1 NLQNV
6 PSIFEISA
14 AETLDNLI
22 YPALSKIFDYFGL
35 RLDFKLWGS
44 LRIQEELSPL
54 LTWLLQYLYLRKR
67 ASSFGESFYGLQ
79 RTSRIARH
87 EDTNPWEQRLLSAF
101 HAFHAAKAVHTFLY
115 LIKYASSHSPIFKSL
130 GLTLRY
136 PSEPPKED
144 QWTYL
149 VLKMLEVLAFF
160 LQFRRKVGGT
170 LLNPGAMP
178 RKELPPEVQKTL
190 PKRGEC
196 PVCLLP
202 IQTPT
207 ACSVS
212 GFVFCWKCIVSHM
225 KEHGCCPVTQ
235 YPISLDDLVPM
246 TILGKLRGEITDQE
260 KVPLPMNLNDEALM
274 HHGSLIAP
282 KVAYS
287 DNEAD
292 AESMV
297 FNRPQHHCLKSFLLF
312 LIAVVVM
319 LLEDSMEM
327 ARVYPRS
334 DGPFALNWRSLMPDF
349 GPPMTNSG
357 SLDDNY
363 FREDIE
369 LDGDSDEEGYARV
382 DVPDFK
388 DGRRGRFMH
397 DFKENQCFI
406 MPLDRD
412 TTLPPTSFAD
422 LMKKMSTGYY
432 NIDTERVR
440 RQMRVVTPRITDL
453 SLFSERIA
461 NECYDMKVYMMEK
474 FVSGISKRSADPLPD
489 SGKYAEF
496 MGKGVIEY
504 DLANIAEVE
513 AYEANEA
520 NQRA

>member
-1 NLQNV
+1 
-6 PSIFEISA
+6 
-14 AETLDNLI
+14 
-22 YPALSKIFDYFGL
+22 
-35 RLDFKLWGS
+35 
-44 LRIQEELSPL
+44 
-54 LTWLLQYLYLRKR
+54 
-67 ASSFGESFYGLQ
+67 
-79 RTSRIARH
+79 
-87 EDTNPWEQRLLSAF
+87 
-101 HAFHAAKAVHTFLY
+101 
-115 LIKYASSHSPIFKSL
+115 
-130 GLTLRY
+130 
-136 PSEPPKED
+136 
-144 QWTYL
+144 
-149 VLKMLEVLAFF
+149 
-160 LQFRRKVGGT
+160 
-170 LLNPGAMP
+170 
-178 RKELPPEVQKTL
+178 
-190 PKRGEC
+190 
-196 PVCLLP
+196 
-202 IQTPT
+202 
-207 ACSVS
+207 
-212 GFVFCWKCIVSHM
+212 
-225 KEHGCCPVTQ
+225 
-235 YPISLDDLVPM
+235 M

-319 LLEDSMEM
+319 LLGVLGGWTLYRVYAPSHGSMRYHALCEIPYPEDSMEM

-397 DFKENQCFI
+397 DFKENQSAIIDTTTGRCFI

>member
-1 NLQNV
+1 
-6 PSIFEISA
+6 
-14 AETLDNLI
+14 
-22 YPALSKIFDYFGL
+22 
-35 RLDFKLWGS
+35 
-44 LRIQEELSPL
+44 
-54 LTWLLQYLYLRKR
+54 
-67 ASSFGESFYGLQ
+67 
-79 RTSRIARH
+79 
-87 EDTNPWEQRLLSAF
+87 
-101 HAFHAAKAVHTFLY
+101 
-115 LIKYASSHSPIFKSL
+115 
-130 GLTLRY
+130 
-136 PSEPPKED
+136 
-144 QWTYL
+144 
-149 VLKMLEVLAFF
+149 
-160 LQFRRKVGGT
+160 
-170 LLNPGAMP
+170 
-178 RKELPPEVQKTL
+178 
-190 PKRGEC
+190 
-196 PVCLLP
+196 
-202 IQTPT
+202 
-207 ACSVS
+207 
-212 GFVFCWKCIVSHM
+212 
-225 KEHGCCPVTQ
+225 
-235 YPISLDDLVPM
+235 M
-246 TILGKLRGEITDQE
+246 TILGKFRGEITDQE
-260 KVPLPMNLNDEALM
+260 KVPLPMNLNDETLM

-282 KVAYS
+282 KVVYS

-292 AESMV
+292 TESMV

-319 LLEDSMEM
+319 LLGVLGGWTLYRVYAPSHGSMRYHALCEIPYPEDSMEM
-327 ARVYPRS
+327 ARVYPRTE
-334 DGPFALNWRSLMPDF
+334 GPFALNWRSLLPQF
-349 GPPMTNSG
+349 GPPMSNSE
-357 SLDDNY
+357 SIDENY

-397 DFKENQCFI
+397 DFKENQSAIIDTTTGRCFI

-412 TTLPPTSFAD
+412 TTLPPTSFVD

-453 SLFSERIA
+453 SLISERIA

-474 FVSGISKRSADPLPD
+474 FVSGISKRSAEPLPD